1 MTTSTTSRIKDPAL
15 AANIT
20 DETLA
25 WREVICPVTAKYG
38 NYVAKRDLRDKT
50 IVSFQHV
57 LEDTIP
63 TLLPFV
69 KAGATVKVGACNPD
83 STDDVAAAY
92 LAANGVEVHAFSG
105 MTPEEYAKSID
116 ILSDS
121 PADIVADMGGELIE
135 AFVKKGHKVDGA
147 LEATTTGVHRV
158 EKLDFTFPVFN
169 WNDIAIKDRLHNRH
183 HVAQEMW
190 PVFSNVTGLALY
202 GRSVL
207 VIGFGP
213 VGRGVA
219 ERARNLGAV
228 VSVAE
233 RDPVRALE
241 AQHHGCRVV
250 ALEDGLRE
258 CAIVVTATGFSGI
271 LGPDQIK
278 LARRGVILVNVGHS
292 NTEIDVKWLDT
303 QERTRMRRYIERFT
317 LDSGKEVYLLNRG
330 SLLNLAPGMGG
341 SGKDLFDPFSAILIR
356 GIDWLASGGA
366 SSFKPGFYNYPADV
380 EREIAEAV
388 LRSHS

>member
-1 MTTSTTSRIKDPAL
+1 M
-15 AANIT
+15 
-20 DETLA
+20 
-25 WREVICPVTAKYG
+25 
-38 NYVAKRDLRDKT
+38 
-50 IVSFQHV
+50 
-57 LEDTIP
+57 
-63 TLLPFV
+63 
-69 KAGATVKVGACNPD
+69 
-83 STDDVAAAY
+83 
-92 LAANGVEVHAFSG
+92 
-105 MTPEEYAKSID
+105 
-116 ILSDS
+116 
-121 PADIVADMGGELIE
+121 
-135 AFVKKGHKVDGA
+135 
-147 LEATTTGVHRV
+147 
-158 EKLDFTFPVFN
+158 
-169 WNDIAIKDRLHNRH
+169 
-183 HVAQEMW
+183 
-190 PVFSNVTGLALY
+190 
-202 GRSVL
+202 
-207 VIGFGP
+207 IGFGP

-250 ALEDGLRE
+250 GLEDGLRE

-271 LGPDQIK
+271 LGADQIK

-317 LDSGKEVYLLNRG
+317 LDNGKEVYLLNRG

-366 SSFKPGFYNYPADV
+366 SSFKPGFYDYPADV

-388 LRSHS
+388 LHSHS

>member
-1 MTTSTTSRIKDPAL
+1 MNSRIKNAAL
-15 AANIT
+15 AAQIT

-25 WREVICPVTAKYG
+25 WREVICPVTARFG
-38 NYVAKRDLRDKT
+38 REVASRDYRGKT

-69 KAGATVKVGACNPD
+69 RAGATVKVGACNPD
-83 STDDVAAAY
+83 STDDAAAAF

-105 MTPEEYAKSID
+105 MTPDEYAQSID
-116 ILSDS
+116 ILSDA

-135 AFVKKGHKVDGA
+135 AFVKKGHKVGGA
-147 LEATTTGVHRV
+147 LEATTTGIHRV
-158 EKLDFTFPVFN
+158 NRLTVGFPVYN

-219 ERARNLGAV
+219 ERARHLGAV

-250 ALEDGLRE
+250 TLEQGLAE
-258 CAIVVTATGFSGI
+258 CAIIITATGLSGI
-271 LGPDQIK
+271 VGADQIG
-278 LARRGVILVNVGHS
+278 LLRDGAILVNVGHS
-292 NTEIDVKWLDT
+292 NTEIDVAWLDT
-303 QERTRMRRYIERFT
+303 QERTRMRRHIERFT
-317 LDSGKEVYLLNRG
+317 LADGKQVYLLNRG
-330 SLLNLAPGMGG
+330 SLLNLATGMGG

-366 SSFKPGFYNYPADV
+366 DGQEPGFFAYPADL
-380 EREIAEAV
+380 ERDVANAV
-388 LRSHS
+388 LQSHS

>member
-1 MTTSTTSRIKDPAL
+1 MNSRIKDASL
-15 AANIT
+15 AAQIT
-20 DETLA
+20 EEALA
-25 WREVICPVTAKYG
+25 WRQVICPVTDAYGKY
-38 NYVAKRDLRDKT
+38 VSRRDLHGKT

-69 KAGATVKVGACNPD
+69 QAGARVKVGACNPD
-83 STDDVAAAY
+83 STDDAAAAY
-92 LAANGVEVHAFSG
+92 LAKNGVEVHAFSG
-105 MTPEEYAKSID
+105 MTPDEYATSID
-116 ILSDS
+116 ILSNE
-121 PADIVADMGGELIE
+121 PADIIADMGGELIE
-135 AFVKKGHKVDGA
+135 AFVKKGHQVDGA

-158 EKLDFTFPVFN
+158 EKLDLNFPVFN

-202 GRSVL
+202 GRTVL

-241 AQHHGCRVV
+241 AQHHGCAVV
-250 ALEDGLRE
+250 DLESGLKNN
-258 CAIVVTATGFSGI
+258 AIIVTATGLSGI
-271 LGPDQIK
+271 LGKVQ
-278 LARRGVILVNVGHS
+278 LQQVRRGAVLVNVGHS
-292 NTEIDVKWLDT
+292 NTEIDVAWLDT
-303 QERTRMRRYIERFT
+303 LPKNRMRRHIERFD
-317 LDSGKEVYLLNRG
+317 LSDDKRVYLLNRG

-341 SGKDLFDPFSAILIR
+341 SGKDLFDPFSAILLR

-366 SSFKPGFYNYPADV
+366 ASFKPGFWDYPADLEV
-380 EREIAEAV
+380 EIAQRILA
-388 LRSHS
+388 SHS

>member
-20 DETLA
+20 EDTLA

-38 NYVAKRDLRDKT
+38 KYVAKRDLRDKT

-105 MTPEEYAKSID
+105 MTPDEYAKSID

-228 VSVAE
+228 VCVAE
-233 RDPVRALE
+233 RNPVRALE

-271 LGPDQIK
+271 LGADQIK
-278 LARRGVILVNVGHS
+278 LARRGAILVNVGHS
-292 NTEIDVKWLDT
+292 NTEIDVTWLDT
-303 QERTRMRRYIERFT
+303 QDRTRMRRYIERFT
-317 LDSGKEVYLLNRG
+317 LDDGKEVYLLNRG

-366 SSFKPGFYNYPADV
+366 SSFKPGFYPYPADV

>member
-1 MTTSTTSRIKDPAL
+1 MTSRIKDAAL

-20 DETLA
+20 PETLA
-25 WREVICPVTAKYG
+25 WREVICPVTAAYG
-38 NYVAKRDLRDKT
+38 RYVAKRDLRGKT

-69 KAGATVKVGACNPD
+69 QAGARVKVGACNPD
-83 STDDVAAAY
+83 STDDAAAAY

-105 MTPEEYAKSID
+105 MTPDEYAKSID
-116 ILSDS
+116 ILSDE
-121 PADIVADMGGELIE
+121 PADIIADMGGELIE
-135 AFVKKGHKVDGA
+135 AFVKKGHKVEGA

-158 EKLDFTFPVFN
+158 EKLALNFPVFN

-202 GRSVL
+202 GRTVL

-241 AQHHGCRVV
+241 AQHHGCAVV
-250 ALEDGLRE
+250 DLETGLKNN
-258 CAIVVTATGFSGI
+258 AIIVTATGLSGI
-271 LGPDQIK
+271 LGKAQ
-278 LARRGVILVNVGHS
+278 LSQVRRGAVLVNVGHS
-292 NTEIDVKWLDT
+292 NTEIDVAWLDT
-303 QERTRMRRYIERFT
+303 LPRTRMRRHIERFD
-317 LDSGKEVYLLNRG
+317 LDENKQVYLLNRG

-341 SGKDLFDPFSAILIR
+341 SGKDLFDPFSAILLR

-366 SSFKPGFYNYPADV
+366 ASFKPGFWDYPADLEV
-380 EREIAEAV
+380 EIAQRILA
-388 LRSHS
+388 SHS

>member
-1 MTTSTTSRIKDPAL
+1 MTSRIKDAAL
-15 AANIT
+15 AADIT
-20 DETLA
+20 PETLA

-69 KAGATVKVGACNPD
+69 KAGAKVKVGACNPD
-83 STDDVAAAY
+83 STDDAAAAY
-92 LAANGVEVHAFSG
+92 LAQHGVEVHAFSG
-105 MTPEEYAKSID
+105 MTPDEYRQSID
-116 ILSDS
+116 ILSS
-121 PADIVADMGGELIE
+121 EPADIIADMGGELIE
-135 AFVKKGHKVDGA
+135 AFVKKGHKVEGA

-158 EKLDFTFPVFN
+158 EKLELDFPVFN

-202 GRSVL
+202 GRTVL

-241 AQHHGCRVV
+241 VQHHGCRVV
-250 ALEDGLRE
+250 ELEDGLRE
-258 CAIVVTATGFSGI
+258 NAIVVTATGLSGI
-271 LGPDQIK
+271 LGAVQIK
-278 LARRGVILVNVGHS
+278 QMRRGAILVNVGHS
-292 NTEIDVKWLDT
+292 NTEIDVEWLDT
-303 QERTRMRRYIERFT
+303 LPRTRMRRHIERF
-317 LDSGKEVYLLNRG
+317 DIDENRQVYLLNRG

-366 SSFKPGFYNYPADV
+366 SAYKPGFWAYPADV
-380 EREIAEAV
+380 EREIAQSV
-388 LRSHS
+388 LISHS

>member
-1 MTTSTTSRIKDPAL
+1 
-15 AANIT
+15 
-20 DETLA
+20 
-25 WREVICPVTAKYG
+25 
-38 NYVAKRDLRDKT
+38 AKRDLRDKT

-69 KAGATVKVGACNPD
+69 KAGAKVKVGACNPD
-83 STDDVAAAY
+83 STDDAAAAY
-92 LAANGVEVHAFSG
+92 LAAHGVEVHAFSG
-105 MTPEEYAKSID
+105 MTPDEYAQSID
-116 ILSDS
+116 ILSS
-121 PADIVADMGGELIE
+121 EPADIIADMGGELIE

-158 EKLDFTFPVFN
+158 EKLDYSFPVFN

-202 GRSVL
+202 GRTVL

-250 ALEDGLRE
+250 SLEDGLKE
-258 CAIVVTATGFSGI
+258 NAIIVTATGLSGI
-271 LGPDQIK
+271 LGAAQIK
-278 LARRGVILVNVGHS
+278 QCRRGAILVNVGHS

-303 QERTRMRRYIERFT
+303 QTRTKMRRHIERFE
-317 LDSGKEVYLLNRG
+317 LDNSREVYLLNRG

-366 SSFKPGFYNYPADV
+366 ASFKPGFYPYPEDV
-380 EREIAEAV
+380 EREIAQAI
-388 LRSHS
+388 LQSHS